1 MKIGSRTFGGTM
13 KQKLEST
20 RRRSLVKL
28 ISGSALLVGPSSAVF
43 GNTALLGFRMV
54 QQENVMLH
62 FDLDHV
68 VTGAKLF
75 ALSNPERLVI
85 DLPGTALSAAVG
97 PQEFAQGAV
106 KGIRFGVHNDKDL
119 RIVVDLHRPVAPSY
133 HVVNRQGGQRLII
146 DLGVKGNP
154 ELVDY
159 KARLTEPSQ
168 LRDVIVAIDAGHGGK
183 DPGAIGQRK
192 TQEKDITLKVAQRL
206 YKRLQKQE
214 GIKPVLIRRNDTY
227 IALRERIRLAREKN
241 ADLFVSIHADAF
253 KRKAAKGSSV
263 FTLSLKGASSEAAQW
278 LADKENEADALFGD
292 IALDGLSQDLKETL
306 LDLAQNSTLE
316 ASLEVGDEVLS
327 ELKKIGSVHKPQVEQ
342 ANFAVLKSPDIPSV
356 LVETA
361 FISNL
366 SEEKKLNSPRFQ
378 EKLAK
383 AIQTGVAH
391 YLARRAPEGTAL
403 YAKRGTG

>member
-1 MKIGSRTFGGTM
+1 MKH
-13 KQKLEST
+13 KLESA
-20 RRRSLVKL
+20 RRRRLVKL
-28 ISGSALLVGPSSAVF
+28 ISGTAIFAGPSSAVF

-54 QQENVMLH
+54 QQDNVMLH

-68 VTGAKLF
+68 VNGAKLF
-75 ALSNPERLVI
+75 SLSNPERLVI
-85 DLPGTALSAAVG
+85 DLPGTGLSAAVSA
-97 PQEFAQGAV
+97 QEFDQGAV
-106 KGIRFGVHNDKDL
+106 KGIRFGVHNEKDL
-119 RIVVDLHRPVAPSY
+119 RIVVDLHRPVSPSY
-133 HVVNRQGGQRLII
+133 HIVSRQGGQRLII

-192 TQEKDITLKVAQRL
+192 TREKDITLKVAHRL

-214 GIKPVLIRRNDTY
+214 GITPVLIRRNDVY

-241 ADLFVSIHADAF
+241 ADLFVSVHA
-253 KRKAAKGSSV
+253 
-263 FTLSLKGASSEAAQW
+263 
-278 LADKENEADALFGD
+278 
-292 IALDGLSQDLKETL
+292 
-306 LDLAQNSTLE
+306 AQNSTLE

-366 SEEKKLNSPRFQ
+366 GEEKKLNSPRFQ

-383 AIQTGVAH
+383 AIQTGVTH

>member
-1 MKIGSRTFGGTM
+1 M
-13 KQKLEST
+13 KQKLESA

-28 ISGSALLVGPSSAVF
+28 ISGSALLAGPTGTAF
-43 GNTALLGFRMV
+43 ANTSLLAFRMV
-54 QQENVMLH
+54 QQDNVMLH

-68 VTGAKLF
+68 VDGAKLF
-75 ALSNPERLVI
+75 SLSNPERLVI
-85 DLPGTALSAAVG
+85 DLPGTALSNSVAA
-97 PQEFAQGAV
+97 QQFDQGAV
-106 KGIRFGVHNDKDL
+106 KGIRFGVHNESDL

-133 HVVNRQGGQRLII
+133 HIVSRQGGQRLII

-159 KARLTEPSQ
+159 KARLTEPSK
-168 LRDVIVAIDAGHGGK
+168 LRDVVVAIDAGHGGK

-192 TQEKDITLKVAQRL
+192 TREKDITLKVAMRL
-206 YKRLQKQE
+206 YKRLEKQA
-214 GIKPVLIRRNDTY
+214 GIKPVLIRKKDIY
-227 IALRERIRLAREKN
+227 IPLRERIRIARDRN
-241 ADLFVSIHADAF
+241 ADLFVSVHADAF

-263 FTLSLKGASSEAAQW
+263 FTLSLKGATSEAAQW

-292 IALDGLSQDLKETL
+292 IELDGLSQDLKQTL

-366 SEEKKLNSPRFQ
+366 GEEKKLNSPRFQ

-383 AIQTGVAH
+383 AIQLGVTH

>member
-1 MKIGSRTFGGTM
+1 M
-13 KQKLEST
+13 KQKLESA

-28 ISGSALLVGPSSAVF
+28 ISGSALLVGPTGTVMADS
-43 GNTALLGFRMV
+43 ALLGYRMV
-54 QQENVMLH
+54 QQDNVMLH

-68 VTGAKLF
+68 VKGASLF
-75 ALSNPERLVI
+75 SLTNPERLVI
-85 DLPGTALSAAVG
+85 DLPGTGLSAAVAA
-97 PQEFAQGAV
+97 QEFDQGAV
-106 KGIRFGVHNDKDL
+106 KGIRFGVRNEKDL

-133 HVVNRQGGQRLII
+133 HIVSRQGGQRLII

-192 TQEKDITLKVAQRL
+192 TREKDITLKVAHRL
-206 YKRLQKQE
+206 FKRLQKQD
-214 GIKPVLIRRNDTY
+214 GITPVMIRKKDIY
-227 IALRERIRLAREKN
+227 IPLRERIRIARDRN
-241 ADLFVSIHADAF
+241 ADLFVSVHADAF

-292 IALDGLSQDLKETL
+292 IELDGLSRDLKQTL

-316 ASLEVGDEVLS
+316 ASLEVGDDVLS

-366 SEEKKLNSPRFQ
+366 GEEKKLNSPRFQ

-383 AIQTGVAH
+383 AIQSGVTH
-391 YLARRAPEGTAL
+391 YLARRAPEGTVL
-403 YAKRGTG
+403 YAKRGAG

>member
-1 MKIGSRTFGGTM
+1 M
-13 KQKLEST
+13 KQKLESA

-28 ISGSALLVGPSSAVF
+28 ISGSALLAGPSGAAF
-43 GNTALLGFRMV
+43 GNTSLLAYRMV
-54 QQENVMLH
+54 QQDNVMLH
-62 FDLDHV
+62 FDLNHV
-68 VTGAKLF
+68 VGDAKLF
-75 ALSNPERLVI
+75 SLSNPERLVI
-85 DLPGTALSAAVG
+85 DLPGTAMSNSVAA
-97 PQEFAQGAV
+97 QQYDQGAV
-106 KGIRFGVHNDKDL
+106 KGIRFGVHNEKDL

-133 HVVNRQGGQRLII
+133 HVVSRQGGQRLII

-159 KARLTEPSQ
+159 KARVTEPGK
-168 LRDVIVAIDAGHGGK
+168 LRDVVVAIDAGHGGK

-192 TQEKDITLKVAQRL
+192 TREKDITLKVAMRL
-206 YKRLQKQE
+206 YKRLEKQA
-214 GIKPVLIRRNDTY
+214 GIKPVLIRKKDIY
-227 IALRERIRLAREKN
+227 IPLRERIRIARDRN
-241 ADLFVSIHADAF
+241 ADLFVSVHADAF

-263 FTLSLKGASSEAAQW
+263 FTLSLKGATSEAAQW

-292 IALDGLSQDLKETL
+292 IELDGLSQDLKQTL

-366 SEEKKLNSPRFQ
+366 GEEKKLNSPRFQ

-383 AIQTGVAH
+383 AIQSGVTQ

-403 YAKRGTG
+403 YAKRARG